1 MRTQIIQ
8 SANKQK
14 PSYSVKQIFQDH
26 WDGYEST
33 HNVRSI
39 EKEEVEKMLSC
50 KDEGRGCF
58 LCFCGKCNRYVVVA
72 LGCNSRICSSC
83 GKRYTDQWAE
93 KLANGFLEGV
103 IHRHVVCG
111 MPDILWPF
119 VEANRELQK
128 VVMDASAKTIQ
139 AVFSDRARE
148 NIDVGIVNV
157 LHPFGRDLI
166 FKPHVHNVVTE
177 GGFTKDGRF
186 VSIGRFIP
194 YDEIHKEWQKQL
206 LKALGGFVPDEII
219 DICFSKYPNGFAA
232 YVKPE
237 RINSR
242 KKMLEYIARYVRHP
256 AIADSRIEV
265 YNGEAVRFF
274 I

>member
-1 MRTQIIQ
+1 MQFKNLFIMR
-8 SANKQK
+8 
-14 PSYSVKQIFQDH
+14 
-26 WDGYEST
+26 
-33 HNVRSI
+33 
-39 EKEEVEKMLSC
+39 EKIHRPM
-50 KDEGRGCF
+50 
-58 LCFCGKCNRYVVVA
+58 
-72 LGCNSRICSSC
+72 
-83 GKRYTDQWAE
+83 AE

-128 VVMDASAKTIQ
+128 KVMDASAKTIQ

-186 VSIGRFIP
+186 VSIGRFIS
-194 YDEIHKEWQKQL
+194 YDEMHKEWQKQL
-206 LKALGGFVPDEII
+206 LKALRGFVPDEII

-237 RINSR
+237 RITSR

-256 AIADSRIEV
+256 AIADSRIEA

-274 I
+274 IWIARQKRLLGKSCLCMTSSLQLLDISRISTRN